1 MLTLRGRL
9 VKFLLQNR
17 HLLKMQFKKEVVDW
31 TQKESILNFR
41 KRVEE
46 GAGKFGKVPK
56 DIKVS
61 PANIEGK
68 SFCRNLF
75 IY

>member
-1 MLTLRGRL
+1 
-9 VKFLLQNR
+9 
-17 HLLKMQFKKEVVDW
+17 MQFKKEVVDW